1 LAGCVGF
8 YSRWPIVLPQ
18 VIGQH
23 WAIAVGL
30 RLYGSQQGI
39 EYSFGHIGVPRYLIY
54 FFTKEALEDR
64 AHNR

>member
-1 LAGCVGF
+1 
-8 YSRWPIVLPQ
+8 LPQ